1 MVKPTKNRYMLIDG
15 NALIHRGYHAIPALS
30 TKSGEQTNAVYG
42 FSLILLKAMA
52 DIKPTHVACTFDLA
66 GPTFRHEQYKEYKG
80 TRIKADQELYDQI
93 PRVKEVVRSLNIPIF
108 EKQGFEA
115 DDCLGTL
122 ARTLHKKDPEAE
134 VIIVTGDLDT
144 LQLVNHVIKVY
155 TMRKGITDV
164 VIYDAKAVRARY
176 GLNPDQMVDYKSL
189 RGDPSDNIPG
199 VKGIGEKTAGELIKE
214 FKSLDNLYEEIRE
227 ERIGN
232 RIKQRVLELLKAQE
246 DQARMSYK
254 LSVIDCGVPIDIEVP
269 KYDFDA
275 AHLQGTVKL
284 FSELEFRSLVSKLPK
299 GDKTP
304 ATPSAFGG
312 HPSLAGGEAPRDT
325 GQNRGASP
333 PAKGEYP
340 HPGGGEGV
348 GGSIGQQNYQLIDTE
363 EKLEKVLKILSFS
376 KEIVIDTETTSL
388 DTINAKLVGVGLC
401 VKSGEAYYVPAD
413 LFLSSAELK
422 KLMESS
428 AIKKIGHNI
437 KYDLQILLTCNLQ
450 LSTDFDTMIASYLLN
465 AGTRQHGL
473 DALAFNELGY
483 QMQPIEELIGKG
495 KNQITMDKVEPAKV
509 SWYCCEDVDM
519 TLRLKELFEPQLKT
533 EGLEKVFYNIEMP
546 LVEVL
551 ASMELNGIKLD
562 SKFLN
567 KLSAE
572 AEIDIKELE
581 SKIYK
586 LTGEEFNLNS
596 PKQMKEVLF
605 EKMKLEP
612 IMNRKTKTGL
622 STAAGELEKMKGQ
635 HPVIDKILEYRELAK
650 LQSTYLLTLPELVNK
665 KTGRIHTSYN
675 QTIAATGRLSS
686 IDPNLQ
692 NIPVRGEGLGSKV
705 RQAFVAEKGYKL
717 LSIDYSQ
724 IELRIV
730 AHLAKDKKMLEVFKN
745 NEDIHSKTAMEIFG
759 PHLPPSPSGRGL
771 GEGQFVITPDMRRD
785 AKTINFGIL
794 YGLSSFGLS
803 SRIGEVSRAEA
814 KEFIAKYFA
823 AYPAVEQYIE
833 QIKLQVNE
841 EAFVRNELGR
851 IRKFPEIKSSQFFI
865 RAAAERAAVNFPIQS
880 LAADVIKVAMI
891 NIHKLIS
898 ESVNQLISAPS
909 PSEERGRGEVE
920 IKMLLQ
926 VHDELVFEVADDKV
940 ETWAKKLIPLM
951 ENAIKLSVPVK
962 VEAKVGDNWGE
973 MEKLEL

>member
-1 MVKPTKNRYMLIDG
+1 MVKPTQNRYMLVDG
-15 NALIHRGYHAIPALS
+15 NALIHRGYHAIPVLN

-42 FSLILLKAMA
+42 FTMILLKAIA
-52 DIKPTHVACTFDLA
+52 DIKPTHIACTFDLA
-66 GPTFRHEQYKEYKG
+66 GPTFRHEQYKDYKG
-80 TRIKADQELYDQI
+80 TRVKADQELYDQI
-93 PRVKEVVRSLNIPIF
+93 PRVKEVVRALNIQIF

-122 ARTLHKKDPEAE
+122 AMKLHKLNPEAE

-214 FKSLDNLYEEIRE
+214 FGSLDNLYKAISEQTT
-227 ERIGN
+227 GN
-232 RIKQRVLELLKAQE
+232 RVKSRILELLKAQE

-254 LSVIDCGVPIDIEVP
+254 LSVIDCNVPLEIDIP
-269 KYDFDA
+269 KYDLDA
-275 AHLQGTVKL
+275 GHLSVVVKL
-284 FSELEFRSLVSKLPK
+284 FQELEFRSLISKLPK
-299 GDKTP
+299 TGT
-304 ATPSAFGG
+304 TPSANADT
-312 HPSLAGGEAPRDT
+312 PPQQGGEAPRVLLNS
-325 GQNRGASP
+325 GPGRSLSSLSEEEY
-333 PAKGEYP
+333 PAK
-340 HPGGGEGV
+340 PGTGWYGAKRGEGV
-348 GGSIGQQNYQLIDTE
+348 VSSIGKQDYQFVDTDDKLLALIK
-363 EKLEKVLKILSFS
+363 KLSSV
-376 KEIVIDTETTSL
+376 KELVIDTETTSL
-388 DTINAKLVGVGLC
+388 DTMDAKLVGVGLC
-401 VKSGEAYYVPAD
+401 VKPGEAYYVLAA
-413 LFLSSAELK
+413 LLESSAELK
-422 KLMESS
+422 NILADPK
-428 AIKKIGHNI
+428 IKKIGHNI
-437 KYDLQILLTCNLQ
+437 KYDLEILTTGHYP
-450 LSTDFDTMIASYLLN
+450 LSTISFDSMIASYLLN
-465 AGTRQHGL
+465 AATRQHGL

-519 TLRLKELFEPQLKT
+519 TLRLKEIFEPQLKT
-533 EGLEKVFYNIEMP
+533 EGLEKVFYDIEMP

-551 ASMELNGIKLD
+551 AAMELNGIKLD

-605 EKMKLEP
+605 ERMKLEP
-612 IMNRKTKTGL
+612 IANRKTKTGL

-635 HPVIDKILEYRELAK
+635 HPVIDKILEYRELSK

-665 KTGRIHTSYN
+665 KTGRIHTNYN

-745 NEDIHSKTAMEIFG
+745 GEDIHSKTAMEIFG
-759 PHLPPSPSGRGL
+759 
-771 GEGQFVITPDMRRD
+771 VAADKITPDMRRD

-833 QIKLQVNE
+833 QIKLQVNQE
-841 EAFVRNELGR
+841 GFVKNELGR
-851 IRKFPEIKSSQFFI
+851 MRKFPEIKSSQFFI

-891 NIHKLIS
+891 NIHRVFRGL
-898 ESVNQLISAPS
+898 
-909 PSEERGRGEVE
+909 PSERPE
-920 IKMLLQ
+920 IRMLLQ
-926 VHDELVFEVADDKV
+926 VHDELVFEVSEDKV
-940 ETWAKKLIPLM
+940 ETWVKKLIPLM

-973 MEKLEL
+973 MKPIEQN